1 MLIISQNTEFWVVQS
16 PFGIPT
22 LCTIFIDIFTV
33 FIRGVVKIRWSLRTC
48 FLAFGNSLG
57 CFSAT
62 VFFPF
67 FCFADPVA
75 VSLLALVL
83 TLYGCSLDFV
93 DPRLLNFHLRPE
105 LPESESAEL
114 RKEVQ
119 QVVAAGMRR

>member
-1 MLIISQNTEFWVVQS
+1 MHYIHRYVHCLHSRSCQGQLVLENLL
-16 PFGIPT
+16 FG
-22 LCTIFIDIFTV
+22 LRQFTWLL
-33 FIRGVVKIRWSLRTC
+33 FCNS
-48 FLAFGNSLG
+48 FLSF
-57 CFSAT
+57 FS
-62 VFFPF
+62 
-67 FCFADPVA
+67 FADPVA

-119 QVVAAGMRR
+119 QVVAAGMR